1 MRRRT
6 TTSRLAPAGS
16 GRGERLDPFPLRCE
30 VADHASDEDQR
41 LLELSRER
49 AALRGAGR
57 GIKTALNPSLTA
69 YRGVAIRMQP
79 PAHDAAGAVAVV
91 LEHSNPALSLTLYRA
106 AHGIDIVAEWRA
118 WGRAL
123 MLPLLV
129 AEADGRLREP
139 FERIGAVRV
148 APPASRRRRRSP
160 LKAGRPTLRRRQGAV
175 TTRPVVHRGERE
187 LIARN

>member
-1 MRRRT
+1 LRRRT
-6 TTSRLAPAGS
+6 TTSRLTPAGS
-16 GRGERLDPFPLRCE
+16 GRGERLDPFPLRCA
-30 VADHASDEDQR
+30 VADHAGDEDQR
-41 LLELSRER
+41 LLEPSRER
-49 AALRGAGR
+49 AVPRRAGR
-57 GIKTALNPSLTA
+57 GITTALKAPLTA

-79 PAHDAAGAVAVV
+79 PTHDAAGAVAVV
-91 LEHSNPALSLTLYRA
+91 LEHSDPALSLTLYHA
-106 AHGIDIVAEWRA
+106 AHGIDVVAEWRA
-118 WGRAL
+118 GGRAL

-148 APPASRRRRRSP
+148 APPASRRRGRSA
-160 LKAGRPTLRRRQGAV
+160 LKARRPTLRRRQGAV